1 MGFLN
6 SNIWVI
12 ISFLAFTILVAVIA
26 SVKTKG
32 DNLESADGYFLASRS
47 LPGYV
52 IAGSLLLTNLS
63 AEQLVGLNGQ
73 SWQTNMSPSAFEV
86 GSIFTLLFL
95 AHYFLPRYLKMGTTT
110 IPAMMEERFG
120 KGVKLMFSAII
131 VLMYS
136 FLNLP
141 VILYSGSVAF
151 VRIFNFDKLSIFN
164 GNQFAA
170 IAVLC
175 VVIGIVGA
183 CYAIFG
189 GLKAVAVSDTINGI
203 GLLIAG
209 FLIPFIAL
217 AVLGHEV
224 GGSGIVDGWSYILH
238 NEPEKLNAWSAWNS
252 AQPNLPWPLI
262 FTGMLFSNLYWWC
275 TNQSFVQRS
284 LAAKNLA
291 EGQKGAIY
299 CGFLK
304 CLGPLYLIFPG
315 IIAYHMPSIQETI
328 NNSSSPIDMAYPAL
342 IAHVVPTPIMGFFAA
357 VLFGA
362 ILSSFNS
369 VLNSACTMFTLDIV
383 KDTKIGKGKNDAQ
396 LIKISKSYGTF
407 AAIIS
412 IIISPFVMYANGITT
427 FLNSLANFLSLPVL
441 CTVLGVMWF
450 RRVPKFT
457 PYLITVI
464 HFVVYGAFLLLKP
477 CYPGTTEELHYLYA
491 MAVLFPI
498 YLLIMF
504 ILQKVRP
511 CEEYVVPDVGA
522 VDLTPWKYRWHLTII
537 GLVVAAIFYI
547 VFSPLVLAA

>member
-1 MGFLN
+1 MNFLN
-6 SNIWVI
+6 STPWVI
-12 ISFLAFTILVAVIA
+12 LTFLAFTILVAVVA
-26 SVKTKG
+26 SLKTKG
-32 DNLESADGYFLASRS
+32 DNLATADGYFLASRS

-73 SWQTNMSPSAFEV
+73 SWMTNMSPSAFEV
-86 GSIFTLLFL
+86 GSIFTLLIL

-141 VILYSGSVAF
+141 VILYSGAVAF
-151 VRIFNFDKLSIFN
+151 VRIFNFDRFFGGDMFK
-164 GNQFAA
+164 AV
-170 IAVLC
+170 AVLC
-175 VVIGIVGA
+175 VVIGIAGG

-189 GLKAVAVSDTINGI
+189 GLKAVAVSDTINGV

-217 AVLGHEV
+217 FVLGKEV
-224 GGSGIVDGWSYILH
+224 GGSGIADGWNYIVRT
-238 NEPEKLNAWSAWNS
+238 EPAKLNAWSSWNS

-315 IIAYHMPSIQETI
+315 IIAYHMPSIADTI
-328 NNSSSPIDMAYPAL
+328 NNSASPIDMAYPAL
-342 IAHVVPTPIMGFFAA
+342 IAHVVPTPVMGFFAA

-369 VLNSACTMFTLDIV
+369 VLNSACTMFTLDIFRGSKMG
-383 KDTKIGKGKNDAQ
+383 KDKTDAQ
-396 LIKISKSYGTF
+396 LVRISKTYGTI
-407 AAIIS
+407 AAVIS
-412 IIISPFVMYANGITT
+412 IAIAPFVMYANGITT

-450 RRVPKFT
+450 RKAPKFT

-464 HFVVYGAFLLLKP
+464 HFVVYGAFLLIGP
-477 CYPGTTEELHYLYA
+477 CYPGTTEEIHYLYA

-498 YLLIMF
+498 YLIIMAV
-504 ILQKVRP
+504 LSKVKP
-511 CEEYVVPDVGA
+511 SKEYIVPDVGA
-522 VDLTPWKYRWHLTII
+522 VELQPWKYRWPVTIL
-537 GLVVAAIFYI
+537 GLIVAVAFYI
-547 VFSPLVLAA
+547 FFSPLGIAS

>member
-209 FLIPFIAL
+209 FL
-217 AVLGHEV
+217 
-224 GGSGIVDGWSYILH
+224 
-238 NEPEKLNAWSAWNS
+238 
-252 AQPNLPWPLI
+252 
-262 FTGMLFSNLYWWC
+262 
-275 TNQSFVQRS
+275 
-284 LAAKNLA
+284 
-291 EGQKGAIY
+291 
-299 CGFLK
+299 
-304 CLGPLYLIFPG
+304 
-315 IIAYHMPSIQETI
+315 
-328 NNSSSPIDMAYPAL
+328 
-342 IAHVVPTPIMGFFAA
+342 
-357 VLFGA
+357 
-362 ILSSFNS
+362 
-369 VLNSACTMFTLDIV
+369 
-383 KDTKIGKGKNDAQ
+383 
-396 LIKISKSYGTF
+396 
-407 AAIIS
+407 
-412 IIISPFVMYANGITT
+412 
-427 FLNSLANFLSLPVL
+427 
-441 CTVLGVMWF
+441 
-450 RRVPKFT
+450 
-457 PYLITVI
+457 
-464 HFVVYGAFLLLKP
+464 KP
-477 CYPGTTEELHYLYA
+477 
-491 MAVLFPI
+491 
-498 YLLIMF
+498 
-504 ILQKVRP
+504 Q
-511 CEEYVVPDVGA
+511 
-522 VDLTPWKYRWHLTII
+522 
-537 GLVVAAIFYI
+537 
-547 VFSPLVLAA
+547 

>member
-203 GLLIAG
+203 GLIIGGLMIPFLGLALLGHETSGGGIIAG
-209 FLIPFIAL
+209 FQYM
-217 AVLGHEV
+217 VHT
-224 GGSGIVDGWSYILH
+224 
-238 NEPEKLNAWSAWNS
+238 EPTKLNAWAAWD
-252 AQPNLPWPLI
+252 AREPALPWPLI
-262 FTGMLFSNLYWWC
+262 FTGMLFNNLYWWC
-275 TNQSFVQRS
+275 CNQSFVQRA
-284 LAAKNLA
+284 LAAKSLK
-291 EGQKGAIY
+291 EGQKGAIF

-304 CLGPLYLIFPG
+304 TLGFFYLVLPG
-315 IIAYHMPSIQETI
+315 VIAYFLPSIQDKI
-328 NNSSSPIDMAYPAL
+328 QAAGSSAIDFAYPAL
-342 IAHVVPTPIMGFFAA
+342 VSAVVPKPIMGFFAA

-369 VLNSACTMFTLDIV
+369 VLNSAATMFTLDLFRPILCPGKTDV
-383 KDTKIGKGKNDAQ
+383 FYVRVAKIYATIAGVIA
-396 LIKISKSYGTF
+396 
-407 AAIIS
+407 

-427 FLNSLANFLSLPVL
+427 FLNSLSQFVSMPILF
-441 CTVLGVMWF
+441 TVLGAIVF
-450 RRVPKFT
+450 RRVPKYT
-457 PYLITVI
+457 PFLITVV
-464 HFVVYGAFLLLKP
+464 HVVCYGAFMIIKP
-477 CYPGTTEELHYLYA
+477 CYPTSGEPIHYLYA
-491 MAVLFPI
+491 IAVMFVVE
-498 YLLIMF
+498 LLIMMYLNKF
-504 ILQKVRP
+504 KAV
-511 CEEYVVPDVGA
+511 EEWKAPEDGT
-522 VDLTPWKYRWHLTII
+522 VDLTPWKYRHIVCII
-537 GLVVAAIFYI
+537 GIAIAVGIYI
-547 VFSPLVLAA
+547 FFSPIGIAA

>member
-1 MGFLN
+1 MSFF
-6 SNIWVI
+6 SSSIWI
-12 ISFLAFTILVAVIA
+12 FATFLAFTVAVALIA
-26 SVKTKG
+26 SWKTKG
-32 DNLESADGYFLASRS
+32 DKLDTADGYFLASRS

-73 SWQTNMSPSAFEV
+73 SWATNMSPSAFEV

-120 KGVKLMFSAII
+120 KGVKLMFSLII

-141 VILYSGSVAF
+141 VILYSGAVAF
-151 VRIFNFDKLSIFN
+151 VRIFNFDEYFGGDLFKAVVVLS
-164 GNQFAA
+164 
-170 IAVLC
+170 
-175 VVIGIVGA
+175 VVIGVIGA
-183 CYAIFG
+183 AYAIFG

-217 AVLGHEV
+217 FVLGKET
-224 GGSGIVDGWSYILH
+224 GGSGIADGWNYLL
-238 NEPEKLNAWSAWNS
+238 NTEPEKLNAWSAWNS

-275 TNQSFVQRS
+275 CNQSFVQRS

-304 CLGPLYLIFPG
+304 CLGPLYLILPG
-315 IIAYHMPSIQETI
+315 IIAYHLPSIQETI
-328 NNSSSPIDMAYPAL
+328 NSSSSPIDMAYPAL
-342 IAHVVPTPIMGFFAA
+342 IAAVVPKPIMGFFAA

-383 KDTKIGKGKNDAQ
+383 KTTKFGQDKTDAQ
-396 LIKISKSYGTF
+396 LVKISKTYGTI
-407 AAIIS
+407 AAVIAIC
-412 IIISPFVMYANGITT
+412 IAPFVMYANGITT

-441 CTVLGVMWF
+441 CTVLGVLWF
-450 RRVPKFT
+450 RRAPKFT

-464 HFVVYGAFLLLKP
+464 HFVVYGAFLIIAP
-477 CYPGTTEELHYLYA
+477 CYPGTTEEIHYLYA

-511 CEEYVVPDVGA
+511 SEEYQVPNVHA
-522 VDLTPWKYRWHLTII
+522 VDLKPWKYRWHFTVA
-537 GLVVAAIFYI
+537 GLIVAVVFYI
-547 VFSPLVLAA
+547 VFSPLGIAA

>member
-6 SNIWVI
+6 STPWVI
-12 ISFLAFTILVAVIA
+12 ITFLAFTILVAVIA

-73 SWQTNMSPSAFEV
+73 SWQTNMSPSTFEV

-141 VILYSGSVAF
+141 VILYSGAVAF
-151 VRIFNFDKLSIFN
+151 VRIFNFDSFFGGDLFM
-164 GNQFAA
+164 AV
-170 IAVLC
+170 AVLS

-217 AVLGHEV
+217 SVLGKET
-224 GGSGIVDGWSYILH
+224 GGSGMLDGWTYILN

-284 LAAKNLA
+284 LAAESLA

-315 IIAYHMPSIQETI
+315 IIAYHMPQIQDTI
-328 NNSSSPIDMAYPAL
+328 NNSASPIDMAYPAL
-342 IAHVVPTPIMGFFAA
+342 IAHVVPTPILGFFAA

-369 VLNSACTMFTLDIV
+369 VLNSACTMFTLDIF
-383 KDTKIGKGKNDAQ
+383 KTSKFGQGKTDAQ
-396 LIKISKSYGTF
+396 LVKVSKTYGTF

-412 IIISPFVMYANGITT
+412 IIIAPFVMYANGITT

-450 RRVPKFT
+450 RRAPKFT

-464 HFVVYGAFLLLKP
+464 HFVVYGAFLLMAP
-477 CYPGTTEELHYLYA
+477 NYPGTSEPIHYLYA
-491 MAVLFPI
+491 MAVLFPV
-498 YLLIMF
+498 YLVIMF
-504 ILQKVRP
+504 VLSKVCP
-511 CEEYVVPDVGA
+511 SEEYTVPDVGA
-522 VDLTPWKYRWHLTII
+522 VDLKPWKYRWHLTVI
-537 GLVVAAIFYI
+537 GLAVAAIFYY
-547 VFSPLVLAA
+547 VFSPLCLAA

>member
-1 MGFLN
+1 MGFF
-6 SNIWVI
+6 SSSIWI
-12 ISFLAFTILVAVIA
+12 FATFLAFTVAVAVIA
-26 SVKTKG
+26 SLKTKG
-32 DNLESADGYFLASRS
+32 DKLDTADGYFLASRS

-73 SWQTNMSPSAFEV
+73 SWATNMSPSAFEV

-120 KGVKLMFSAII
+120 KGVKLMFSMII

-141 VILYSGSVAF
+141 VILYSGAVAF
-151 VRIFNFDKLSIFN
+151 VRIFNFDSYFGGDLFRAVVVLS
-164 GNQFAA
+164 
-170 IAVLC
+170 
-175 VVIGIVGA
+175 VVIGIIGA
-183 CYAIFG
+183 AYAIFG

-209 FLIPFIAL
+209 FMIPFIAL
-217 AVLGHEV
+217 FVLGKET
-224 GGSGIVDGWSYILH
+224 GGSGIADGWNYLL
-238 NEPEKLNAWSAWNS
+238 NTEPEKMNAWSAWNS

-275 TNQSFVQRS
+275 CNQSFVQRS

-304 CLGPLYLIFPG
+304 CLGPLYLILPG
-315 IIAYHMPSIQETI
+315 IIAYHLPSIQETI
-328 NNSSSPIDMAYPAL
+328 NSSSSPIDMAYPAL
-342 IAHVVPTPIMGFFAA
+342 IASVVPKPIMGFFAA

-383 KDTKIGKGKNDAQ
+383 KDTKFGKGKSDAN
-396 LIKISKSYGTF
+396 LVKISKTYGTI
-407 AAIIS
+407 AAVIAIC
-412 IIISPFVMYANGITT
+412 IAPFVMYANGITT

-441 CTVLGVMWF
+441 CTVLGVLWF
-450 RRVPKFT
+450 RRAPKFT

-464 HFVVYGAFLLLKP
+464 HFVVYGAFLIIAP
-477 CYPGTTEELHYLYA
+477 CYPGTTEEIHYLYA

-498 YLLIMF
+498 YLVIMY

-511 CEEYVVPDVGA
+511 SAEYEVPNVHA
-522 VDLTPWKYRWHLTII
+522 VDLTPWKYRWHFTIA
-537 GLVVAAIFYI
+537 GLIVAVVFYL
-547 VFSPLVLAA
+547 VFSPLGIAA

>member
-189 GLKAVAVSDTINGI
+189 GLKAVAVSDSLNGVIFII
-203 GLLIAG
+203 GAVVIVPILAFIILGEGSLITGVQRMISDA
-209 FLIPFIAL
+209 P
-217 AVLGHEV
+217 
-224 GGSGIVDGWSYILH
+224 
-238 NEPEKLNAWSAWNS
+238 PEHLNAIKSWD
-252 AQPNLPWPLI
+252 AQAPEIPWPMIILGCSI
-262 FTGMLFSNLYWWC
+262 NHISYYC
-275 TNQSFVQRS
+275 TNQSIMQRV
-284 LAAKNLA
+284 LGAKNLKEA
-291 EGQKGAIY
+291 QKGALLSGLALVF
-299 CGFLK
+299 CPLFLVM
-304 CLGPLYLIFPG
+304 PG
-315 IIAYHMPSIQETI
+315 IIQRIRDGGVLTDF
-328 NNSSSPIDMAYPAL
+328 DMAYPTL
-342 IAHVVPTPIMGFFAA
+342 VHDILPTPVLGFFAA
-357 VLFGA
+357 VMFGA

-369 VLNSACTMFTLDIV
+369 VLNSSMTLFTLDILPV
-383 KDTKIGKGKNDAQ
+383 
-396 LIKISKSYGTF
+396 ISKKERTAQQEITIAKRFGIVLCLASIVIAPFLMYLPAG
-407 AAIIS
+407 IS
-412 IIISPFVMYANGITT
+412 T
-427 FLNSLANFLSLPVL
+427 FLNQMWGYYGVPVL
-441 CTVLGVMWF
+441 AVAMMGMLNKNIPNFAPKLTIIVHIIVYGVLMNTIPLHFLYFEVTAFVVDIVLLWACSKIKP
-450 RRVPKFT
+450 RET
-457 PYLITVI
+457 PYELPNLE
-464 HFVVYGAFLLLKP
+464 VVD
-477 CYPGTTEELHYLYA
+477 
-491 MAVLFPI
+491 M
-498 YLLIMF
+498 
-504 ILQKVRP
+504 
-511 CEEYVVPDVGA
+511 
-522 VDLTPWKYRWHLTII
+522 TPWKYRIP
-537 GLVVAAIFYI
+537 VVVVTFAILAAIYI
-547 VFSPLVLAA
+547 TFSPLGVG

>member
-1 MGFLN
+1 MGFF
-6 SNIWVI
+6 SSTPWI
-12 ISFLAFTILVAVIA
+12 IITFLAFTALVAIIA

-47 LPGYV
+47 LPGVV

-86 GSIFTLLFL
+86 GSIFTLLIL
-95 AHYFLPRYLKMGTTT
+95 AHYFLPNFLKMGTTT

-120 KGVKLMFSAII
+120 TNVKLMFSLII

-141 VILYSGSVAF
+141 VILYSGAVAF
-151 VRIFNFDKLSIFN
+151 VRIFNFDSLFD
-164 GNQFAA
+164 GNQFMAV
-170 IAVLC
+170 AVLC

-203 GLLIAG
+203 GLLVAG

-217 AVLGHEV
+217 AVLGHETS
-224 GGSGIVDGWSYILH
+224 GGGIGAGMSYILTH
-238 NEPEKLNAWSAWNS
+238 EPEKLNAWSAWNS

-275 TNQSFVQRS
+275 CNQSFVQRA
-284 LAAKNLA
+284 LAAKSLK

-315 IIAYHMPSIQETI
+315 IIAYHLPSIQETI
-328 NNSSSPIDMAYPAL
+328 NASASPIDMAYPAL
-342 IAHVVPTPIMGFFAA
+342 IAAVVPAPIMGFFAA

-369 VLNSACTMFTLDIV
+369 VLNSACTMFTLDIYR
-383 KDTKIGKGKNDAQ
+383 TTIGKNASDAKCV
-396 LIKISKSYGTF
+396 KISKTYGTI

-441 CTVLGVMWF
+441 CTVLGVIMF
-450 RRVPKFT
+450 KRAPKFT

-464 HFVVYGAFLLLKP
+464 HFVVYGAFLLIKP
-477 CYPGTTEELHYLYA
+477 CYPGTTEEIHYLYA

-498 YLLIMF
+498 FLIIMA
-504 ILQKVRP
+504 ILQKVCP
-511 CEEYVVPDVGA
+511 SEEYQVKDVGA
-522 VDLTPWKYRWHLTII
+522 VDMTPWKYRWPVTIV
-537 GLVVAAIFYI
+537 GLIVAAVFYI

>member
-189 GLKAVAVSDTINGI
+189 GLKAVAVSDSLNGVIFII
-203 GLLIAG
+203 GAVVIVPILAFIILGEGSLITGVQRMISDA
-209 FLIPFIAL
+209 P
-217 AVLGHEV
+217 
-224 GGSGIVDGWSYILH
+224 
-238 NEPEKLNAWSAWNS
+238 PEHLNAIKSWD
-252 AQPNLPWPLI
+252 AQAPEIPWPMIILGCSI
-262 FTGMLFSNLYWWC
+262 NHISYYC
-275 TNQSFVQRS
+275 TNQSIMQRV
-284 LAAKNLA
+284 LGAKNLKEA
-291 EGQKGAIY
+291 QKGALLSGLALVF
-299 CGFLK
+299 CPLFLVM
-304 CLGPLYLIFPG
+304 PG
-315 IIAYHMPSIQETI
+315 IIQRIRDGGVLTDF
-328 NNSSSPIDMAYPAL
+328 DMAYPTL
-342 IAHVVPTPIMGFFAA
+342 VHDILPTPVLGFFAA
-357 VLFGA
+357 VMFGA

-369 VLNSACTMFTLDIV
+369 VLNSSMTLFTLDILPV
-383 KDTKIGKGKNDAQ
+383 
-396 LIKISKSYGTF
+396 ISKKERTAQQEITIAKRFGIVLCLASIVIAPFLMYLPAG
-407 AAIIS
+407 IS
-412 IIISPFVMYANGITT
+412 T
-427 FLNSLANFLSLPVL
+427 FLNQMWGYYGVPVL
-441 CTVLGVMWF
+441 AVAMMGMLNKNIPNFAPKLTIIVHIIVYGVLMNTVPLHFLYFEVTAFVVDIVLLWACSKLKP
-450 RRVPKFT
+450 RET
-457 PYLITVI
+457 PYELPNLE
-464 HFVVYGAFLLLKP
+464 VVD
-477 CYPGTTEELHYLYA
+477 
-491 MAVLFPI
+491 M
-498 YLLIMF
+498 
-504 ILQKVRP
+504 
-511 CEEYVVPDVGA
+511 
-522 VDLTPWKYRWHLTII
+522 TPWKYRIP
-537 GLVVAAIFYI
+537 VVVVTFAILAAIYI
-547 VFSPLVLAA
+547 TFSPLGVG

>member
-1 MGFLN
+1 MEFF
-6 SNIWVI
+6 SSTTWII
-12 ISFLAFTILVAVIA
+12 ISFVAFTVLVAVI
-26 SVKTKG
+26 STIKTKG
-32 DNLESADGYFLASRS
+32 DNLQTADGYFLASRS
-47 LPGYV
+47 LSGVV

-120 KGVKLMFSAII
+120 KGTKLMFSTII

-141 VILYSGSVAF
+141 VILYSGAVAF
-151 VRIFNFDKLSIFN
+151 VRIFNFDTYFGGDMFK
-164 GNQFAA
+164 AV
-170 IAVLC
+170 AVLC
-175 VVIGIVGA
+175 IVIGIVGA

-209 FLIPFIAL
+209 FMIPFIAL
-217 AVLGHEV
+217 FVLGQETS
-224 GGSGIVDGWSYILH
+224 GGGIIEGWNYLV
-238 NEPEKLNAWSAWNS
+238 NTDPAKLNAWSAWNS

-291 EGQKGAIY
+291 EGQKGAIF

-304 CLGPLYLIFPG
+304 CLGPLYLIIPG
-315 IIAYHMPSIQETI
+315 IIAYHMPAIQDTI
-328 NNSSSPIDMAYPAL
+328 NNSASPIDMAYPAL
-342 IAHVVPTPIMGFFAA
+342 IAHVVPAPVMGFFAA

-369 VLNSACTMFTLDIV
+369 VLNSACTMFTLDIF
-383 KDTKIGKGKNDAQ
+383 KGSKFGKGKSDSQ
-396 LIKISKSYGTF
+396 LVKISKSYGMIA
-407 AAIIS
+407 AAIAIA
-412 IIISPFVMYANGITT
+412 ISPFVMYANGITT
-427 FLNSLANFLSLPVL
+427 FLNSLANLLSLPVL

-450 RRVPKFT
+450 RKAPKFT
-457 PYLITVI
+457 PYLITII
-464 HFVVYGAFLLLKP
+464 HFVVYGGFLILKP
-477 CYPGTTEELHYLYA
+477 CYPGSTEEIHYLYA

-498 YLLIMF
+498 YLLIML
-504 ILQKVRP
+504 ILSKVCP
-511 CEEYVVPDVGA
+511 AKEYTIPDVGA
-522 VDLTPWKYRWHLTII
+522 VDMKPWKYRWPVTIA
-537 GLVVAAIFYI
+537 GLVIAAIFYI
-547 VFSPLVLAA
+547 VFSPLGIAA

>member
-1 MGFLN
+1 MSFF
-6 SNIWVI
+6 SSTTWI
-12 ISFLAFTILVAVIA
+12 ILTFLAFTVAVAVIA
-26 SVKTKG
+26 SVRTKG
-32 DNLESADGYFLASRS
+32 DNLQTADGYFLASRS

-95 AHYFLPRYLKMGTTT
+95 AHYFLPRYLKMGTST

-141 VILYSGSVAF
+141 VILYSGAVAF
-151 VRIFNFDKLSIFN
+151 VRIFNFDAYFGGDLFRAVVVLSVI
-164 GNQFAA
+164 
-170 IAVLC
+170 
-175 VVIGIVGA
+175 IGIVGA

-217 AVLGHEV
+217 AVLGKETS
-224 GGSGIVDGWSYILH
+224 GGGIAAGWSYLLST
-238 NEPEKLNAWSAWNS
+238 EPEKLNAWSSWNS

-284 LAAKNLA
+284 LAAKNLK

-304 CLGPLYLIFPG
+304 CLGPLYLILPG
-315 IIAYHMPSIQETI
+315 IIAYHMPTIQETI
-328 NNSSSPIDMAYPAL
+328 NNSASPIDMAYPAL
-342 IAHVVPTPIMGFFAA
+342 IAHVVPKPVMGFFAA

-369 VLNSACTMFTLDIV
+369 VLNSACTMFTLDIF
-383 KDTKIGKGKNDAQ
+383 KGSKYGKGKTDAQ
-396 LIKISKSYGTF
+396 LVRVSKTYGTF
-407 AAIIS
+407 AAVIS
-412 IIISPFVMYANGITT
+412 IIIAPFVMYANGITT

-457 PYLITVI
+457 PYLITII
-464 HFVVYGAFLLLKP
+464 HFVVYGAFLIIAP
-477 CYPGTTEELHYLYA
+477 CYPGTTEEIHYLYA

-498 YLLIMF
+498 YLIIMWV
-504 ILQKVRP
+504 LQKVRP
-511 CEEYVVPDVGA
+511 VEEYQVPNVGA
-522 VDLTPWKYRWHLTII
+522 VDLTPWKYRWPVTIV
-537 GLVVAAIFYI
+537 GLIVAVIFYI
-547 VFSPLVLAA
+547 VFSPLGIAA

>member
-175 VVIGIVGA
+175 VVIGIVG
-183 CYAIFG
+183 CLLRNLRRSEGRCCIRYHQRYWS
-189 GLKAVAVSDTINGI
+189 SDCR
-203 GLLIAG
+203 L
-209 FLIPFIAL
+209 PDP
-217 AVLGHEV
+217 VHRS
-224 GGSGIVDGWSYILH
+224 GSSGS
-238 NEPEKLNAWSAWNS
+238 
-252 AQPNLPWPLI
+252 
-262 FTGMLFSNLYWWC
+262 
-275 TNQSFVQRS
+275 RS
-284 LAAKNLA
+284 WRLR
-291 EGQKGAIY
+291 
-299 CGFLK
+299 
-304 CLGPLYLIFPG
+304 
-315 IIAYHMPSIQETI
+315 H
-328 NNSSSPIDMAYPAL
+328 
-342 IAHVVPTPIMGFFAA
+342 
-357 VLFGA
+357 
-362 ILSSFNS
+362 
-369 VLNSACTMFTLDIV
+369 
-383 KDTKIGKGKNDAQ
+383 
-396 LIKISKSYGTF
+396 
-407 AAIIS
+407 
-412 IIISPFVMYANGITT
+412 
-427 FLNSLANFLSLPVL
+427 
-441 CTVLGVMWF
+441 
-450 RRVPKFT
+450 R
-457 PYLITVI
+457 
-464 HFVVYGAFLLLKP
+464 
-477 CYPGTTEELHYLYA
+477 
-491 MAVLFPI
+491 
-498 YLLIMF
+498 
-504 ILQKVRP
+504 
-511 CEEYVVPDVGA
+511 
-522 VDLTPWKYRWHLTII
+522 
-537 GLVVAAIFYI
+537 
-547 VFSPLVLAA
+547 